1 MLWTLTRKLLLKS
14 PINCRCVISLLC
26 MEIEIA
32 ALVDTE
38 TIDFP

>member
-26 MEIEIA
+26 MEIEINIA
-32 ALVDTE
+32 ALVQ
-38 TIDFP
+38 IQKL